1 MMAEGVILESS
12 ADSGEKKEASE
23 VRPDAETCRHRRSVL
38 WLTVVIISL
47 LVSVLSVFSYDR
59 FFAQKII
66 AVDMK
71 GYITKQRDLYLEGK
85 LTDAQFRANIDKLEE
100 AIKGIPSNKV
110 AIMGDVVLKNAEQK
124 NLQ

>member
-1 MMAEGVILESS
+1 MMAEGVILVSS

-23 VRPDAETCRHRRSVL
+23 VRPDAETCRHGRSVS
-38 WLTVVIISL
+38 WIAVIVISL

-85 LTDAQFRANIDKLEE
+85 LTDEQFRANIDKLEE